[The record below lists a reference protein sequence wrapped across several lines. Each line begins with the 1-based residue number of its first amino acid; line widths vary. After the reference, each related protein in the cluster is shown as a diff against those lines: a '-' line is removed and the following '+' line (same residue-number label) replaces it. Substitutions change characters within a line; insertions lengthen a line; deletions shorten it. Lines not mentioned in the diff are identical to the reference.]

1 MDWSALRVGLSIGV
15 GISMLPIILL
25 LPASYVMNTFIY
37 HHWAIRLILGIFISY
52 FPVISLIVV
61 AILRLVSWKSATYF
75 GLLPLYTLSEDIEL
89 PGGYFTFLY
98 RIFYAI
104 IDPFLSH
111 ENISAYKQSIQ
122 HFLVAEESPFH
133 MFGDKRVYKHAV
145 PEFFFEASRSA
156 GRIEDTTKWTEYMK
170 QLETLGVG
178 KYVFGTDEPEAKKEQ
193 S

>member
-1 MDWSALRVGLSIGV
+1 MDVSALRVGLSIGV
-15 GISMLPIILL
+15 GISLLPIILL
-25 LPASYVMNTFIY
+25 LPVSYVMNTFIY
-37 HHWAIRLILGIFISY
+37 HHWSIRLILGLFTSY

-61 AILRLVSWKSATYF
+61 AILRLVSWKPATYF

-98 RIFYAI
+98 RLFYAI

-111 ENISAYKQSIQ
+111 ENAAAYKQAIQ
-122 HFLVAEESPFH
+122 HFLVAEDSPFQ
-133 MFGDKRVYKHAV
+133 MFGDKRVYKYAI

-156 GRIEDTTKWTEYMK
+156 GRIENTEKWTEYMK
-170 QLETLGVG
+170 HLETLGVG
-178 KYVFGTDEPEAKKEQ
+178 KYIFGPDELEAKKEH